1 MIMLSELMRM
11 KRQIRLL
18 IKQLKIIKNDIKML
32 KKEE

>member
-1 MIMLSELMRM
+1 MLSELMRM